1 MLKPCSGFFAGL
13 NEPFPKGLV
22 FVGEMLALEEA
33 TVVVEI
39 VESLDVVGVSL
50 SSLPLTNEA
59 DSSS

>member
-1 MLKPCSGFFAGL
+1 MLKPGSGFLAGL
-13 NEPFPKGLV
+13 NEPLPKVSV